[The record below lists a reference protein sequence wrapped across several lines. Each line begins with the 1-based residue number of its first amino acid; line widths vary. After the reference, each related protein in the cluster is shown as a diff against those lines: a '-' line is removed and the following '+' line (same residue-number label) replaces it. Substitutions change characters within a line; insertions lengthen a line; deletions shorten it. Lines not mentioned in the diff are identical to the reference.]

1 MAGAT
6 DIVLV
11 DWGTS
16 SLRVW
21 AADRQGAIVG
31 TRRSGRGMGRLAPAD
46 FALELQANLTALDV
60 KDDVPVLICGMAGAA
75 QGWQEARYIDLPGD
89 LTALAGAA
97 VRVTGQT
104 RDVRILPGMAQRDAT
119 RPDVMRGEE
128 TMLYGLL
135 CQGIRTGL
143 VCLPGTH
150 AKWAKL
156 RHSKLIEFQT
166 LMTGELYELLA
177 ERSILRHTLTGDDW
191 SDDAFGSAVAEAFEA
206 PTRAL
211 AGLFALRAGPLL
223 FGADTRSGASRLSG
237 LLVGA
242 ELAIGLKMQDDEP
255 LILAA
260 ADDTADR
267 YLAACDQLGIDCRRV
282 DADMAVRTGL
292 FALASDIW
300 PERELQGSLQ

>member
-1 MAGAT
+1 MADAA

-21 AADRQGAIVG
+21 AVDRQGAIVG
-31 TRRSGRGMGRLAPAD
+31 THRSGRGMGRLAPAD
-46 FALELQANLTALDV
+46 FAPELQANLTALDV
-60 KDDVPVLICGMAGAA
+60 TDDVPVLICGMAGAA

-89 LTALAGAA
+89 LAALDGAA
-97 VRVTGQT
+97 VRVAGQT
-104 RDVRILPGMAQRDAT
+104 RDIRILPGMAQRDTA

-128 TMLYGLL
+128 TMLYGLV
-135 CQGIRTGL
+135 CQGIETSL

-156 RHSKLIEFQT
+156 RHSYLTEFQT
-166 LMTGELYELLA
+166 LMTGELFELLT
-177 ERSILRHTLTGDDW
+177 EQSILRHTVAGGDW
-191 SDDAFGSAVAEAFEA
+191 SNDAFGSAVAEAFEA

-211 AGLFALRAGPLL
+211 SGLFALRAGPLL
-223 FGADTRSGASRLSG
+223 FGTDNRTGASRLSG

-267 YLAACDQLGIDCRRV
+267 YLVACDQLGIACRRV
-282 DADMAVRTGL
+282 DADTAVRTGL
-292 FALASDIW
+292 FALASRIW
-300 PERELQGSLQ
+300 PERNLQGSLQ